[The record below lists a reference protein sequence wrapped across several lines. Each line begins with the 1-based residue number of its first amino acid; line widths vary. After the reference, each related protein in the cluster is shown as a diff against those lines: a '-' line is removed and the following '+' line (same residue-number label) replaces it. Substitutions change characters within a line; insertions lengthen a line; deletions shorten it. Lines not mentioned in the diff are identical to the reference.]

1 MSTATLTRF
10 IKALRGAGVP
20 VSTAET
26 LDAARVVEQIG
37 FADRARLKTALAIT
51 LAKTW
56 PDKLRFSQCFDD
68 FFQFA
73 ASAAQPAP
81 AAEPTAPPQGGA
93 GDAGGGGSGAGGQ
106 GEQGEQGEP
115 SALAQLL
122 AQGDR
127 AALEARMAQAMQ
139 AAKVWQIRVITQKGL
154 FARRVM
160 QAMGAQALD
169 EELLALEQR
178 GDPAAIPL
186 RAARTALQQQV
197 IEQVNRE
204 FLLQAR
210 AEGQGLRERAMREV
224 NLRDLHEFR
233 DVQALVQR
241 MARRLMASHS
251 RRQQTARRGT
261 LDMRRTLTA
270 SVRHD
275 GLPMRLHWKKTR
287 RTRAQVF
294 VICDVSSSVAA
305 AARFLLLFLYA
316 VNDVLPRV
324 RSFAFASRFGEV
336 STFFDGSS
344 GDATA
349 AVDQVLAEYAGS
361 GTDYA
366 GMLEQFWCVN
376 EAALNSQATVI
387 ILGDA
392 RNNNLPPGQQW
403 LQRISERSRQVLWL
417 NPEGRSRWGSGDSE
431 MPAYL
436 PYCRHALPC
445 RNLAQLERFVD
456 LLLKDLR

>member
-26 LDAARVVEQIG
+26 LDAASVVEQVG
-37 FADRARLKTALAIT
+37 FADRARLKTALALT
-51 LAKTW
+51 LAKT
-56 PDKLRFSQCFDD
+56 PQDKAHFARCFDD
-68 FFQFA
+68 FFRFADSVVPPTPAA
-73 ASAAQPAP
+73 ASP
-81 AAEPTAPPQGGA
+81 APPQGGA

-106 GEQGEQGEP
+106 GGQGEP
-115 SALAQLL
+115 SELAQLL
-122 AQGDR
+122 AQGDQP
-127 AALEARMAQAMQ
+127 ALEARLAKAMQ
-139 AAKVWQIRVITQKGL
+139 TAKVWQIRVITQKGL

-169 EELLALEQR
+169 EQLMALEQR

-210 AEGQGLRERAMREV
+210 AEGQQLRERAMRDV
-224 NLRDLHEFR
+224 SLRDLHEFR
-233 DVQALVQR
+233 DVQTLVQR

-251 RRQQTARRGT
+251 RRQQVARRGA
-261 LDMRRTLTA
+261 LDMRRTLAA

-275 GLPMRLHWKKTR
+275 GLPLRLHWKTTR
-287 RTRAQVF
+287 RSRAQVV

-305 AARFLLLFLYA
+305 AARFLLLFLYT
-316 VNDVLPRV
+316 VNEVLPRV

-336 STFFDGSS
+336 SHFFAGSN
-344 GDATA
+344 DATA

-366 GMLEQFWCVN
+366 GMLEQFWRDN
-376 EAALNSQATVI
+376 ESTLTSQTTVI

-403 LQRISERSRQVLWL
+403 LQRISERVRQVLWL